1 MKNYG
6 WFYISVVVFIT
17 GIIILL
23 QKQKIN
29 DLKATQCT
37 VEQTDTYYK
46 GCIELAT
53 ETATKRLIKQL
64 SIFPTDKQGKVALK
78 DLINSLTVVNQESN
92 KWKK

>member
-6 WFYISVVVFIT
+6 WFYILVVVFIT

-23 QKQKIN
+23 QEQKIN

-37 VEQTDTYYK
+37 VEQSDNYYK

-64 SIFPTDKQGKVALK
+64 GYYPTDKAGKVALK
-78 DLINSLTVVNQESN
+78 ELINSLTVVNNVSN
-92 KWKK
+92 KWVK

>member
-6 WFYISVVVFIT
+6 WFYILVVVFIT
-17 GIIILL
+17 GLIILL
-23 QKQKIN
+23 QEQRIN
-29 DLKATQCT
+29 DLKASQCT
-37 VEQTDTYYK
+37 VEQMDNYYK

-64 SIFPTDKQGKVALK
+64 SVFPTNKQGKVALK